1 MIKFSTVESHTML
14 INQEIQLL
22 SEVQIVPVG
31 LIIGMLINLNYAL
44 L

>member
-31 LIIGMLINLNYAL
+31 LIIGLLINLQYAL

>member
-1 MIKFSTVESHTML
+1 ML

-31 LIIGMLINLNYAL
+31 LIIGLLINLQYAL

>member
-31 LIIGMLINLNYAL
+31 LIIGMLINLQYAL

>member
-1 MIKFSTVESHTML
+1 ML

-31 LIIGMLINLNYAL
+31 LIIGMLINLQYAL